1 VGVGECSRLGI
12 AEESKRR
19 RRRRR
24 SSSRKR
30 CFF

>member
-19 RRRRR
+19 RRR